1 VQSVFDH
8 FPVLT
13 LANGVR
19 LRPLNPREDA
29 ASFLHYMQHQDIRQ
43 FVANEEI
50 PSTMDHAFEELSY
63 WSDLF
68 RYKRSFYWGIEDTT
82 LMRLIG
88 TCGFNQWSKEQYRAE
103 LSYDLDVNYW
113 GRGIMTA
120 ALSQLLQF
128 AWTNL
133 KTQRI
138 QATVATHNF
147 ASLRVLTKIG
157 FVQEGLMRS
166 YGVIND
172 QMHDSLMMGVI
183 APESS

>member
-1 VQSVFDH
+1 VFDR

-13 LANGVR
+13 LANSIR
-19 LRPLNPREDA
+19 LRPINPREDA
-29 ASFLHYMQHQDIRQ
+29 ASFLRYMNNDAIQN

-50 PSTMDHAFEELSY
+50 PATLDSAFEELSY

-68 RYKRSFYWGIEDTT
+68 RYKRSFYWGIEDAT

-88 TCGFNQWSKEQYRAE
+88 TCGFNQWSQTQHRAE
-103 LSYDLDVNYW
+103 LSYDLDVAYW
-113 GRGIMTA
+113 GRGIMTE

-138 QATVATHNF
+138 QATVATHNT
-147 ASLRVLTKIG
+147 ASIRVLAKLG
-157 FVQEGLMRS
+157 FEQEGLLRS
-166 YGVIND
+166 YGVINGKT
-172 QMHDSLMMGVI
+172 HDSLMMGIVQQ
-183 APESS
+183 AH